1 MFYICYYIIAQ
12 CLILALTLI
21 ALWCIGSVS
30 KSFLIM
36 SFSEIVNE
44 LQGDKNKGVKMLV
57 SLSEEQKQALEEIK
71 DAERLVE
78 KANQKYNSTMN
89 SIKLVCQHL
98 KVEPHFII
106 REGKKIYQ
114 ITPEF
119 QAHISIVDYE

>member
-1 MFYICYYIIAQ
+1 
-12 CLILALTLI
+12 
-21 ALWCIGSVS
+21 
-30 KSFLIM
+30 M

-44 LQGDKNKGVKMLV
+44 LQGDKDKGVKMLV
-57 SLSEEQKQALEEIK
+57 SLSEEQKQALEEIRE
-71 DAERLVE
+71 AERLVE

-89 SIKLVCQHL
+89 SIKFVCQHL

-119 QAHISIVDYE
+119 QAHISIVDYES

>member
-119 QAHISIVDYE
+119 QAHISIVDYD

>member
-1 MFYICYYIIAQ
+1 V
-12 CLILALTLI
+12 LANR
-21 ALWCIGSVS
+21 
-30 KSFLIM
+30 FLIM

-44 LQGDKNKGVKMLV
+44 LQGDKDKGVKMLV
-57 SLSEEQKQALEEIK
+57 NLSEEQKQALQEIRE
-71 DAERLVE
+71 AERLVE

-98 KVEPHFII
+98 RLEPHFII

-119 QAHISIVDYE
+119 QAHISLVDYES